1 MSKKNMAINKKWK
14 WLPHISW
21 QLLYSWKLVPK
32 DQFFKNVCILKG
44 GWCEIIENPLFCKSQ
59 IPWIYP
65 PWFHRGSHEGLVVG
79 IPDPK
84 DKFKAILVAGGNS
97 RLNIDHFKG
106 RKWRDLLITK
116 GCDPWGITGTIQIFC
131 FRCGKLFV
139 VTNKKRV
146 NQILSFYHLKWKM
159 FSGFSCLGSQ
169 EIHQLEV
176 QKWESEFILLC
187 DGYNW

>member
-1 MSKKNMAINKKWK
+1 MVATVLLETCTQRSIFQKCMYSEGWMVRNHWKFFVLQKPDTLDLPPMIPSMFQAI
-14 WLPHISW
+14 
-21 QLLYSWKLVPK
+21 
-32 DQFFKNVCILKG
+32 
-44 GWCEIIENPLFCKSQ
+44 
-59 IPWIYP
+59 
-65 PWFHRGSHEGLVVG
+65 R
-79 IPDPK
+79 
-84 DKFKAILVAGGNS
+84 VAGGNS

-131 FRCGKLFV
+131 FRCGKQFV

-159 FSGFSCLGSQ
+159 FSVFSCLGSQ